1 MRTEGSEAYRLDN
14 IELEPQREGYAGAT
28 TFRELRGG
36 GLDAEAR
43 RPVGEGFL
51 AVLRK
56 AVVAVLCVVAI
67 GSARVALS
75 AATVSA
81 LEATQTLQSK
91 VSEAED
97 LNSDLKIERSVDAS
111 SQRIVR
117 IATENYGMVHTVS
130 VDEVDLV
137 PMPTEAQLA
146 ETKAKLEQTD
156 QVAQVSAAGAAAMDK
171 FVSREPVVLAQP
183 GSDGTDAAE
192 SDAAA
197 TDARGDGTADA
208 KDLTPS
214 NAGANAVTAE
224 TIS

>member
-1 MRTEGSEAYRLDN
+1 
-14 IELEPQREGYAGAT
+14 
-28 TFRELRGG
+28 
-36 GLDAEAR
+36 
-43 RPVGEGFL
+43 
-51 AVLRK
+51 
-56 AVVAVLCVVAI
+56 
-67 GSARVALS
+67 
-75 AATVSA
+75 
-81 LEATQTLQSK
+81 
-91 VSEAED
+91 
-97 LNSDLKIERSVDAS
+97 
-111 SQRIVR
+111 
-117 IATENYGMVHTVS
+117 MVHTAS
-130 VDEVDLV
+130 VDEIDLV

-146 ETKAKLEQTD
+146 EAKAKLEQTD